1 MTAPAP
7 ADVPPART
15 ITDPLRT
22 RPLTALRV
30 FIARDWETAKSYKLP
45 FVLNAISTVFQVAL
59 FFFISRVFDEPG
71 GQVGELPGGYF
82 GFVIVG
88 LIAFSL
94 VNTALGSFAA
104 KLRTEQLTGTFEAL
118 IASPTPLPVTV
129 LSSAAYDLLAALP
142 SSALTLA
149 TAMALGFRPQVT
161 PMSAL
166 AGVAAMV
173 GTIALAAAL
182 GVAVAAFTVVFKQGQ
197 SASTLVAQ
205 AVALIGGVY
214 FPLSVLPAGMQELAR
229 LFPFAWAL
237 SALRA
242 AFLEG
247 RVEAGYTA
255 GLCAAGAV
263 ALLLSLRLLSAA
275 VERARRSGT
284 LAQY

>member
-1 MTAPAP
+1 MTTSAQPTAP
-7 ADVPPART
+7 RT
-15 ITDPLRT
+15 VTDPLRT

-30 FIARDWETAKSYKLP
+30 FVSRDWDTARSYKLP
-45 FVLNAISTVFQVAL
+45 FVLNAISTIFQVAL
-59 FFFISRVFDEPG
+59 FFFISRVFDGPETG
-71 GQVGELPGGYF
+71 TEALPGGYF

-129 LSSAAYDLLAALP
+129 LSSAAYDLIAALP
-142 SSALTLA
+142 SSALTLL
-149 TAMALGFRPQVT
+149 TAMALGFRLEVSPASVVAGIVALIGTVT
-161 PMSAL
+161 LS
-166 AGVAAMV
+166 
-173 GTIALAAAL
+173 AAL
-182 GVAVAAFTVVFKQGQ
+182 GIGVAAFTVVFKQGQ

-205 AVALIGGVY
+205 AVALVGGVY
-214 FPLSVLPAGMQELAR
+214 FPLSVLPAGMQDLAR

-242 AFLEG
+242 AFLEA
-247 RVEAGYTA
+247 RVEAGLIA
-255 GLCAAGAV
+255 ALCAAGFIG
-263 ALLLSLRLLSAA
+263 LLISLRLLAAA